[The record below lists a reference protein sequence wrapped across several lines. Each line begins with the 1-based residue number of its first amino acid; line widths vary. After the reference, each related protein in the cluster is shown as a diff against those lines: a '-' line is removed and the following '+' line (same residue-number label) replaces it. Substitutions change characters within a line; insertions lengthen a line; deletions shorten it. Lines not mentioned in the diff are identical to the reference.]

1 MPTKQNVI
9 NAIIADYEKT
19 QKNFDNYNYVL
30 NLIKKHGGTKETKN
44 QTTSSSNGTD

>member
-1 MPTKQNVI
+1 MPTKENVI

-30 NLIKKHGGTKETKN
+30 NLIKKHGGTKQNQET
-44 QTTSSSNGTD
+44 SNS

>member
-19 QKNFDNYNYVL
+19 RKNFDNYNYVL
-30 NLIKKHGGTKETKN
+30 NIIKKHGRTEETKEKT
-44 QTTSSSNGTD
+44 TTSSN